1 MESGPGDAVVVVS
14 VAWKTA
20 SQTIVGVTAPGC
32 NFFLNQQTPPAVVE
46 VPSERFWLAAVPKVW
61 AQVVVDVPT

>member
-1 MESGPGDAVVVVS
+1 VVS

-46 VPSERFWLAAVPKVW
+46 VPSERIWLAAVPKVW
-61 AQVVVDVPT
+61 AQVVADVPS